1 MKEWQ
6 YNLAKRMLFKLDAE
20 QAHHVSMD
28 ALRWAEKI
36 GVLKFLMKKPMFNQ
50 PVECMGLTFPN
61 PVGLAAGLDKE
72 GNTIDALGRLGFGFI
87 EIGTITPLP
96 QAGNP
101 TPRLFRII
109 EEEAII
115 NRMGFNNCGIEQGV
129 ANVKSALTFKKV
141 GGIVG
146 FNIGKNKD
154 TPNEDAVSDYIKA
167 LRGCWGVADYVTV
180 NISSPNTP
188 GLRDLQAA
196 DDTAR
201 LLDALKREQEKLMA
215 ESGIKMP
222 IALKVAPDIGEEQ
235 IADLSKVFLNGGLEG
250 LVATN
255 TTIDRQSVL
264 GKPFATQAG
273 GLSGAPVRVK
283 STEVIAAFHSHL
295 GDRVPIIGV
304 GGIMS
309 ADAALEKLAAGAKLL
324 QLYTGFIYHGP
335 PLVQNILER
344 LNKSRT

>member
-1 MKEWQ
+1 
-6 YNLAKRMLFKLDAE
+6 MLFKLDAE
-20 QAHHVSMD
+20 QAHHVSMGM
-28 ALRWAEKI
+28 LRKTEKF
-36 GVLKFLMKKPMFNQ
+36 GVLKFLTKSLKMTK

-61 PVGLAAGLDKE
+61 PVGLAAGLDKD
-72 GNTIDALGRLGFGFI
+72 GDTIDALGRLGFGFI

-96 QAGNP
+96 QEGNP
-101 TPRLFRII
+101 APRLFRLI
-109 EEEAII
+109 EDEGII
-115 NRMGFNNCGIEQGV
+115 NRMGFNNCGLEKGV
-129 ANVKSALTFKKV
+129 ENVKSARTYKKN

-146 FNIGKNKD
+146 FNIGKNKV

-215 ESGIKMP
+215 DTGVKMP
-222 IALKVAPDIGEEQ
+222 IALKVAPDMGEEQ
-235 IADLSKVFLNGGLEG
+235 IADLSRVFIDGGLEG

-255 TTIDRQSVL
+255 TTIDREAVK
-264 GKPFATQAG
+264 GRPNATQAG
-273 GLSGAPVRVK
+273 GLSGAPVTARA
-283 STEVIAAFHSHL
+283 TEVIAAFHSHL

-304 GGIMS
+304 GGIMC
-309 ADAALEKLAAGAKLL
+309 ADDAVEKFAAGAKLV
-324 QLYTGFIYHGP
+324 QLYTGFIYNGP
-335 PLVQNILER
+335 PLVQNILDK
-344 LNKSRT
+344 LNKR

>member
-1 MKEWQ
+1 MNEWQ
-6 YNLAKRMLFKLDAE
+6 YKLAKGMLFKLDAE
-20 QAHHVSMD
+20 QAHHVSMEI
-28 ALRWAEKI
+28 LRRAESMK
-36 GVLKFLMKKPMFNQ
+36 VLKLLTRNSLAGRTHS
-50 PVECMGLTFPN
+50 VDCMGLNFLN

-115 NRMGFNNCGIEQGV
+115 NRMGFNNCGVEKGV
-129 ANVKSALTFKKV
+129 ENVRAARTYKKN

-146 FNIGKNKD
+146 FNIGKNKL

-201 LLDALKREQEKLMA
+201 LLEALKIEQERLMA
-215 ESGIKMP
+215 ATGLRMP
-222 IALKVAPDIGEEQ
+222 IALKVAPDMGEEQ
-235 IADLSKVFLNGGLEG
+235 ISDLSKVFLDGGLEG

-255 TTIDRQSVL
+255 TTIDRESVK

-273 GLSGAPVRVK
+273 GLSGAPVTAR
-283 STEVIAAFHSHL
+283 STEVISAFHSHL

-304 GGIMS
+304 GGIMC
-309 ADAALEKLAAGAKLL
+309 AEDAKDKFAAGAKLI

-335 PLVQNILER
+335 PLVQHIMASLS
-344 LNKSRT
+344 K